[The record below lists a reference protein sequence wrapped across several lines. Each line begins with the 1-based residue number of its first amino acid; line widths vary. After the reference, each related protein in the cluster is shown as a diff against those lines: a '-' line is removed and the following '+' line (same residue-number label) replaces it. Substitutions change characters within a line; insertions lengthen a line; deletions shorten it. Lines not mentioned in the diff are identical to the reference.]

1 MGENL
6 VLNLESRR
14 FQVAVFNRTADRTRQ
29 FAAAR
34 GHKTGIT
41 PTYELGAFV
50 RALETPRRI
59 ILFVK
64 AGEAVDAL
72 LTPLAEH
79 LSRDDVVAD
88 AGNSH
93 FRDTE
98 RRLRILGE
106 RGIRFLGLGVSGGAE
121 GALRGPCLMAGG
133 DESAYQHF
141 APVLTA
147 IAARVQDEAC
157 TAYLGPGGAGHF
169 VKMVHNGIEYA
180 VLELLAEVYDFLR
193 RGLGLPVEDVRELFV
208 QWRTGELSSYLMEA
222 TARVLQKIDEVT
234 GTPLVELILDAAE
247 QKGTGKWTS
256 QTALDLGVPIPTID
270 AAVAARYLSA
280 RKDERQAASS
290 VLKLPWGKLR
300 QNPRALIPQVQD
312 ALYCAILTAYA
323 QGFAL
328 LRAAAAEYAY
338 APNLDEVARIWRGG
352 CIIRASLLD
361 LLRPAL
367 AQGSGVAN
375 LLLAPLVAKVLLA
388 RHRHWRRVVQEAKA
402 LGLPAPALSSTLDY
416 FDGYRSDRLPAN
428 LIQALRDAFGMH
440 GYRRVD
446 RTGTFH
452 TEW

>member
-1 MGENL
+1 
-6 VLNLESRR
+6 
-14 FQVAVFNRTADRTRQ
+14 
-29 FAAAR
+29 
-34 GHKTGIT
+34 
-41 PTYELGAFV
+41 
-50 RALETPRRI
+50 
-59 ILFVK
+59 
-64 AGEAVDAL
+64 
-72 LTPLAEH
+72 
-79 LSRDDVVAD
+79 
-88 AGNSH
+88 
-93 FRDTE
+93 
-98 RRLRILGE
+98 
-106 RGIRFLGLGVSGGAE
+106 
-121 GALRGPCLMAGG
+121 
-133 DESAYQHF
+133 
-141 APVLTA
+141 
-147 IAARVQDEAC
+147 
-157 TAYLGPGGAGHF
+157 
-169 VKMVHNGIEYA
+169 
-180 VLELLAEVYDFLR
+180 
-193 RGLGLPVEDVRELFV
+193 VEDVRELFV